1 MIVHSAL
8 IKTLGMTKCLLRA
21 GPQARVEPWEDHARC
36 LPSRNLEF
44 HWDQLNMKERGMIK
58 IRCGLNTHFKLG
70 TVEFLL
76 SPILI
81 FKWLSYPR
89 LWLWKKNPQEEINT
103 TPKSPISGSSPI
115 YFDFSSWGA
124 DLPLLVNSWISVV
137 QSLFD
142 KTCLITFEFA

>member
-1 MIVHSAL
+1 MKFCESWAELVIVEAPKERTD
-8 IKTLGMTKCLLRA
+8 II
-21 GPQARVEPWEDHARC
+21 

-81 FKWLSYPR
+81 FK
-89 LWLWKKNPQEEINT
+89 
-103 TPKSPISGSSPI
+103 
-115 YFDFSSWGA
+115 
-124 DLPLLVNSWISVV
+124 
-137 QSLFD
+137 
-142 KTCLITFEFA
+142 